1 MTDKLMYD
9 KLIAMQL
16 LMIVNIILTIGVL
29 IFK

>member
-16 LMIVNIILTIGVL
+16 LMIVNIILTTGIL